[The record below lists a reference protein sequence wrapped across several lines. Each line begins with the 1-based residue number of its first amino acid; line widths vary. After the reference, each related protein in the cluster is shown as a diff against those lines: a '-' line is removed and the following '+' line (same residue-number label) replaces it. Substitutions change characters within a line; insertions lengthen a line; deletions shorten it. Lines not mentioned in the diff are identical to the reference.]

1 LSADLDKDFNEA
13 RRVTDTKPSHV
24 MVETSGIDD
33 KQGAEDY
40 LKLLTKQYPDL
51 IMSNPRM
58 DNKGTLTF
66 DILSMLDEQDIK
78 YKLEEFF
85 AMFKSPFNITNWSFE
100 RPREATE
107 KPEGVNNVREAISAA
122 AISAAVRKAITHEVN
137 KLQHQGRGKSVG
149 FSDNVQ
155 LSQPWNNYRDN
166 VSAADELRK
175 LASLKDDGVI
185 TDEEFQQMKQ
195 AVIKKALKQS
205 V

>member
-13 RRVTDTKPSHV
+13 RRVTDSEPSYV

-58 DNKGTLTF
+58 DNKGKLTF

-85 AMFKSPFNITNWSFE
+85 AMFKSPFNIINWSFE
-100 RPREATE
+100 KPREATE
-107 KPEGVNNVREAISAA
+107 KPEGVNNVREAI
-122 AISAAVRKAITHEVN
+122 ISAVVRKAITHEVN
-137 KLQHQGRGKSVG
+137 KLQHQEKMKGVV
-149 FSDNVQ
+149 SDNIQ
-155 LSQPWNNYRDN
+155 LSQLWNNYRDN

-185 TDEEFQQMKQ
+185 TDQEFQQMKQ
-195 AVIKKALKQS
+195 AVIKKTLKQS
-205 V
+205 A